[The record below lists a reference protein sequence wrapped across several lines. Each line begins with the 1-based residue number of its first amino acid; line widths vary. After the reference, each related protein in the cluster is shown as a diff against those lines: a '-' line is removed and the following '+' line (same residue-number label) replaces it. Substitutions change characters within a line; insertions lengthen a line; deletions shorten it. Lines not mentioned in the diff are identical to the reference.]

1 MISNETVDAVVRML
15 ESKAIFLT
23 ETFNPDTSSQFEKGI
38 YTGKLQTISI
48 TIAQLK
54 AGDLNFF
61 ARKD

>member
-54 AGDLNFF
+54 AGDLKFF
-61 ARKD
+61 EGV

>member
-61 ARKD
+61 EGV